1 MRLPSLLFRGIVLT
15 TLLVAASLPSAR
27 AQSQDGAADVQREMF
42 ASPRRVEGLRPHDS
56 LAPVNTFLTCNVA
69 PDGDGPHEVAF
80 LPNGTAVVIAHKDSD
95 NLAFFDSVNLAVV
108 AANDSAGGRDFIDA
122 LTAAGFDRSAMQVT
136 ADRTT
141 VDLQAGSVQFSV
153 RFDDECL
160 VGQYGPE
167 SGGYHGAVRPALGH
181 GGCLVGQTRPID
193 W

>member
-1 MRLPSLLFRGIVLT
+1 MAQPIGT
-15 TLLVAASLPSAR
+15 AASVALAAVAVVLGLAGCSLGPPSPSA
-27 AQSQDGAADVQREMF
+27 
-42 ASPRRVEGLRPHDS
+42 SPVPS
-56 LAPVNTFLTCNVA
+56 VTAPVA
-69 PDGDGPHEVAF
+69 SERPEA
-80 LPNGTAVVIAHKDSD
+80 TAVPEVRPDLPAAD

-153 RFDDECL
+153 RLADGCL
-160 VGQYGPE
+160 VGQYGPQ

>member
-1 MRLPSLLFRGIVLT
+1 MAQPIGTAASVALAAVVAVLGLAGCSLLPQSQSAT
-15 TLLVAASLPSAR
+15 PSA
-27 AQSQDGAADVQREMF
+27 
-42 ASPRRVEGLRPHDS
+42 SPVPS
-56 LAPVNTFLTCNVA
+56 VA
-69 PDGDGPHEVAF
+69 PSVASDGPEATAAPGVRLE
-80 LPNGTAVVIAHKDSD
+80 LPAAD

-108 AANDSAGGRDFIDA
+108 AANHSAGGRDFIDA